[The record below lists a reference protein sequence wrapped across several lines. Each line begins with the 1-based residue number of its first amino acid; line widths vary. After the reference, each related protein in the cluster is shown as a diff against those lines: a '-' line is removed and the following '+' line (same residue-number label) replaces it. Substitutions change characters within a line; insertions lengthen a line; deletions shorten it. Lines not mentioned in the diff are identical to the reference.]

1 MSTPPSISAGTLAD
15 KAFEWLEEAIIRGE
29 FVPGSKLDEARLAAA
44 FCISRG
50 PVREAIRRLEGKK
63 LVERIAHSGVR
74 VVQTKPE
81 DLDELLV
88 IREVLEGLACRL
100 ATKKMSDSALKQLG
114 DLLNTHANDEDLQ
127 AGADYYQR
135 PGDYDFHFR
144 IIQESGNRRLIE
156 TLCDDLYHQL
166 RLHRYRSGSKAGR
179 PLKALQEH
187 RQILQ
192 AMQSRDAEKAATLMR
207 KHIEQARKQSSKV
220 ITKIELDLVN
230 ASNQEKESD

>member
-1 MSTPPSISAGTLAD
+1 M
-15 KAFEWLEEAIIRGE
+15 
-29 FVPGSKLDEARLAAA
+29 
-44 FCISRG
+44 
-50 PVREAIRRLEGKK
+50 REAIRRLEGKK
-63 LVERIAHSGVR
+63 LVERIAYSGVR
-74 VVQTKPE
+74 VFQTKPE

-100 ATKKMSDSALKQLG
+100 ATKKMSDSALKQLAN
-114 DLLNTHANDEDLQ
+114 LLNAHANDEGLQ

-179 PLKALQEH
+179 PLNALQEH

>member
-1 MSTPPSISAGTLAD
+1 LPTPPSISDGTLAD
-15 KAFEWLEEAIIRGE
+15 KAFEWLEEAIIRGDL
-29 FVPGSKLDEARLAAA
+29 VPGSKLDEASLAAA

-74 VVQTKPE
+74 VIQTKPE

-100 ATKKMSDSALKQLG
+100 ATKNMSDSALKQLG
-114 DLLNTHANDEDLQ
+114 DLLKAHANDEGLK

-179 PLKALQEH
+179 PLKALHEH
-187 RQILQ
+187 HQILQ
-192 AMQSRDAEKAATLMR
+192 AMQSRDAEKAEALMR
-207 KHIEQARKQSSKV
+207 NHIEQARKQNSRL
-220 ITKIELDLVN
+220 ITKIELDAVN
-230 ASNQEKESD
+230 ASNQEKEFN

>member
-1 MSTPPSISAGTLAD
+1 MPTPPSISDGTLAD

-29 FVPGSKLDEARLAAA
+29 FVPGSKLDEASLAAA

-81 DLDELLV
+81 NLDELLV

-100 ATKKMSDSALKQLG
+100 ATKKMSDSALKQLD
-114 DLLNTHANDEDLQ
+114 DLLSEHANDEGLQ

-179 PLKALQEH
+179 PLEALREH

-192 AMQSRDAEKAATLMR
+192 AMQSRDAEKAEVLMR
-207 KHIEQARKQSSKV
+207 KHIERARKQNSGV
-220 ITKIELDLVN
+220 ITKIGLSLAN
-230 ASNQEKESD
+230 ANNQEKETD